1 MATPDD
7 PTTSHGS
14 RDAVIAAYMQAV
26 EAGEVPNRQR
36 LGGECPR
43 QELNLVLD
51 LRGVVC
57 ESVTPP
63 DLSSKA
69 IAKQAKTAL
78 LLGAPRVAAQLVDR
92 IRPAAVVRD
101 VVEGL
106 ADRFQGH
113 AVIAGELLGR
123 IRVGLVNG
131 LINDRGADAAT
142 LKEKLAIVGA
152 GPRLQVLVPCGGR
165 CRRGWSSNDL
175 GSFYL

>member
-1 MATPDD
+1 MATPND
-7 PTTSHGS
+7 PTTSHGP
-14 RDAVIAAYMQAV
+14 RDAVIAASIQAV

-51 LRGVVC
+51 LRGVAC

-92 IRPAAVVRD
+92 EV
-101 VVEGL
+101 
-106 ADRFQGH
+106 FQEWSEPLDHVGE
-113 AVIAGELLGR
+113 AGVAENETVARLP
-123 IRVGLVNG
+123 G
-131 LINDRGADAAT
+131 LI
-142 LKEKLAIVGA
+142 
-152 GPRLQVLVPCGGR
+152 
-165 CRRGWSSNDL
+165 
-175 GSFYL
+175 